1 MAEKLENGALSDALG
16 VSYPSIGQSPNFNM
30 ESIGYNVTGA
40 LLTLNPWYLNL
51 VYKCYGFIQT
61 AINIPVEDAF
71 RGGVDIETSD
81 ISPEELELLKQ
92 TMEDNN
98 GS

>member
-40 LLTLNPWYLNL
+40 LLTLN
-51 VYKCYGFIQT
+51 
-61 AINIPVEDAF
+61 
-71 RGGVDIETSD
+71 
-81 ISPEELELLKQ
+81 
-92 TMEDNN
+92 
-98 GS
+98 